1 MHAKATVPSK
11 RSNSV
16 GSKRRLRFLMIFVL
30 CFMSWAAVNIW
41 GQFAK
46 LQEKSSVVA
55 NMEQQLVEAKKL
67 KEQTTKEIARLHN
80 DEYLDQIIRRDFHYS
95 KTGETPLSVS
105 KSQ

>member
-1 MHAKATVPSK
+1 MQAQATVPNK
-11 RSNSV
+11 RSSSV

-30 CFMSWAAVNIW
+30 CFMSWATVNIW

-46 LQEKSSVVA
+46 LHEKRNAVA
-55 NMEQQLVEAKKL
+55 NMEQQLVDAKKV
-67 KEQTTKEIARLHN
+67 KEQTQKEISRLHN

-105 KSQ
+105 KQ

>member
-55 NMEQQLVEAKKL
+55 NMEQQLAESQKL

>member
-1 MHAKATVPSK
+1 MQAQATAPNK
-11 RSNSV
+11 RSSSV

-46 LQEKSSVVA
+46 LHEKRNAVA
-55 NMEQQLVEAKKL
+55 NMEQQLVDAKKV
-67 KEQTTKEIARLHN
+67 KEQTQKEISRLHN

-105 KSQ
+105 KQ

>member
-1 MHAKATVPSK
+1 MQAQATAPNK
-11 RSNSV
+11 RSSSV

-46 LQEKSSVVA
+46 LHEKRNAVA
-55 NMEQQLVEAKKL
+55 SMEQQLVDAKKV
-67 KEQTTKEIARLHN
+67 KEQTQKEISRLHN

-105 KSQ
+105 KQ

>member
-1 MHAKATVPSK
+1 MRAQATVPNK
-11 RSNSV
+11 RSSTV

-46 LQEKSSVVA
+46 LHEKRNAVA
-55 NMEQQLVEAKKL
+55 NMEQQLVDAKKV
-67 KEQTTKEIARLHN
+67 KEQTQKEISRLHN

-105 KSQ
+105 KQ